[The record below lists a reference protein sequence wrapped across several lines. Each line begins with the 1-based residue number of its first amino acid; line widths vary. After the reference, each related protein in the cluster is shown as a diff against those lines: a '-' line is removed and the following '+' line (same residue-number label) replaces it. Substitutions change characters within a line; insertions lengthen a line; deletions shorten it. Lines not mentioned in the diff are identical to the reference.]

1 MFMQIAGLTAPG
13 DYSPLS
19 IGEGRKV
26 GQRELALCLVS
37 VPQLCFA
44 GLREMQSLQVTGT

>member
-1 MFMQIAGLTAPG
+1 MFMQIAGPIAPR

-26 GQRELALCLVS
+26 GQRELAWYRVS

-44 GLREMQSLQVTGT
+44 GLREKCSLQVT